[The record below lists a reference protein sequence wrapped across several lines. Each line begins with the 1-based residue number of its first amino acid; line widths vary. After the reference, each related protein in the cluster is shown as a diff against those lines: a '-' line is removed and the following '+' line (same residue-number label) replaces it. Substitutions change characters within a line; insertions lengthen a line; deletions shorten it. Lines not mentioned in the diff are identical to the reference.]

1 MTSISINGRMT
12 VTAVFTVAWV
22 DCIKRDSRAIGF
34 CTENHRGTKNNYY
47 GDLTNTEKCVYLQM
61 VRGFYGI
68 PELAGASQS
77 GRRSVFPAYYQAKA
91 KK

>member
-1 MTSISINGRMT
+1 MAFAFAQKTTG
-12 VTAVFTVAWV
+12 
-22 DCIKRDSRAIGF
+22 
-34 CTENHRGTKNNYY
+34 GTKNNYY

>member
-1 MTSISINGRMT
+1 LKQLSSKGLLHRVHRAEENG
-12 VTAVFTVAWV
+12 
-22 DCIKRDSRAIGF
+22 
-34 CTENHRGTKNNYY
+34 KNNYY

-77 GRRSVFPAYYQAKA
+77 GRRSVFPAFYQAKA